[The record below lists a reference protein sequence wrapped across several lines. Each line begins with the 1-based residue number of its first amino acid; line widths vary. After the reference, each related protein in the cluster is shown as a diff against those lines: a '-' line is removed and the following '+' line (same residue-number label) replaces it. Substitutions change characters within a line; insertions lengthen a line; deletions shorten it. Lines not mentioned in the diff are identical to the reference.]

1 MKERIA
7 AAAVQEMKS
16 RGLKFAIR
24 DVTSRLGISTKT
36 LYQYFDSKEHLITWI
51 IQQSIQEMKDTERQ
65 IMNDPSLTLIQKLK
79 QALIVL
85 PSAFAFTDIRTL
97 DELKRSYPE
106 QWRLVDAYINEG
118 WDHIR
123 ELVDTGIQAQ
133 MIRPLDMELF
143 IRIYV
148 GAVYQLMDRGGA
160 DERHLPL
167 DTALTRTVE
176 LLLYGIVLER
186 CRGPMERR
194 CG

>member
-1 MKERIA
+1 MKDRIA
-7 AAAVQEMKS
+7 EAAVQEIKS

-36 LYQYFDSKEHLITWI
+36 LYQYFDSKEHIVTWI
-51 IQQSIQEMKDTERQ
+51 IQEAIQEMKDTEQR
-65 IMNDPSLTLIQKLK
+65 IMNDGSLSLIQKLK
-79 QALIVL
+79 QALIIL

-118 WDHIR
+118 WGNVR
-123 ELVDTGIQAQ
+123 KLVNTGIEKQI
-133 MIRPLDMELF
+133 IRPLDMELF

-160 DERHLPL
+160 EERHLPL
-167 DTALTRTVE
+167 EEALTRTVE
-176 LLLYGIVLER
+176 LLLYGIVLTAPAD
-186 CRGPMERR
+186 GP
-194 CG
+194 

>member
-24 DVTSRLGISTKT
+24 DVASRLGISTKT
-36 LYQYFDSKEHLITWI
+36 LYQYFDSKEHLVTWI
-51 IQQSIQEMKDTERQ
+51 IQHSIQEMKDTERR
-65 IMNDPSLTLIQKLK
+65 ILNDPSLTLIQKLK

-85 PSAFAFTDIRTL
+85 PSAFVLTDIRTL

-106 QWRLVDAYINEG
+106 QWGLVDAYINEG
-118 WDHIR
+118 WNNIR

-143 IRIYV
+143 IRTYV
-148 GAVYQLMDRGGA
+148 GAVYQLMDPGGA

-176 LLLYGIVLER
+176 LLLYGIVLSEPR
-186 CRGPMERR
+186 NGQR
-194 CG
+194 